1 MVFVI
6 LRVYWFFL
14 KEKLYFKDIEFKFN
28 FKKVYLYLLYVIF
41 YD

>member
-1 MVFVI
+1 MVFVF

-14 KEKLYFKDIEFKFN
+14 KEKLYFKDIEFKLDL
-28 FKKVYLYLLYVIF
+28 KVYLYLLYVIF